1 MTGWSHGDEGCTARG
16 RGDEMRM
23 AGWLIVATEFLSRA
37 AEAQDRYA
45 YYLGLGEQAKQA
57 ADFPRMEQA
66 IRQALR
72 YGAR

>member
-1 MTGWSHGDEGCTARG
+1 
-16 RGDEMRM
+16 M